1 MPESLVFKLRG
12 AVRCA
17 DGDCGQIK
25 SVVISPS
32 EDVVT
37 HLVVEPVHEQ
47 GLAKLVPLHLVDTAL
62 APAPIGEVRLRC
74 SLAEYGQ
81 LDHAEATYSSPGVAD
96 DPTYSAEPAVSWP
109 LYPAPG
115 DMGMPGPWACQPCRA
130 MTG

>member
-25 SVVISPS
+25 SMVISPS

-47 GLAKLVPLHLVDTAL
+47 DRAVARH
-62 APAPIGEVRLRC
+62 EVV
-74 SLAEYGQ
+74 G
-81 LDHAEATYSSPGVAD
+81 DPHAVE
-96 DPTYSAEPAVSWP
+96 
-109 LYPAPG
+109 APG
-115 DMGMPGPWACQPCRA
+115 EGVQHGRGSGPH
-130 MTG
+130 